1 MMIWKN
7 FAIWRQ
13 EDTRSKFLKKM
24 KIFGELKEKIKKKVI
39 EFDIDNEKGVVK
51 RK

>member
-1 MMIWKN
+1 MMIWINVPLWK
-7 FAIWRQ
+7 Q

-24 KIFGELKEKIKKKVI
+24 KIFGDLKEKIKKKLK
-39 EFDIDNEKGVVK
+39 EFDVDNEKGVVE